1 MDQVTNSDEEFWEN
15 EYPFVSPD
23 HSIIDVGDNARYLT
37 DLSALETAFVKWFI
51 ELGVSDE
58 SFKRCIHPAF
68 PFGSK
73 QKNSRTVFAR
83 PKVKQAI
90 KNLRRALPFLS
101 VYNSDYLIGILHEEI
116 EHFRVS
122 NRYERFRSDNVDTI
136 YFGGKKSLHEEEMLE
151 AKLLLDCVKQVQE
164 LAGIGSTSNNGQPNS
179 GPSDENIGL
188 NRVIGET
195 EKLIAE
201 CQARLG
207 TETDPAVNE

>member
-1 MDQVTNSDEEFWEN
+1 MDQVKNTNDEYWEN
-15 EYPFVSPD
+15 EYPYVSPD

-37 DLSALETAFVKWFI
+37 GLSALETAFVKWFI

-58 SFKRCIHPAF
+58 SFKRCLHPAF

-73 QKNSRTVFAR
+73 QRNSRTVFAR
-83 PKVKQAI
+83 PQVKPGI
-90 KNLRRALPFLS
+90 KNIRRGLPFLS

-122 NRYERFRSDNVDTI
+122 NRHARFHSDNVDTV
-136 YFGGKKSLHEEEMLE
+136 YLGGKKSLHEEEMLE

-179 GPSDENIGL
+179 GSSNENLGL
-188 NRVIGET
+188 DRVVEET
-195 EKLIAE
+195 ERLIAE
-201 CQARLG
+201 CQAKLSA
-207 TETDPAVNE
+207 EADPAINE